1 MPSPQEMIHEGT
13 EPIPENYDL
22 FTISDKG
29 LTIYFEKYQVAPGSA
44 GSQAVL
50 IPYLK

>member
-1 MPSPQEMIHEGT
+1 M
-13 EPIPENYDL
+13 